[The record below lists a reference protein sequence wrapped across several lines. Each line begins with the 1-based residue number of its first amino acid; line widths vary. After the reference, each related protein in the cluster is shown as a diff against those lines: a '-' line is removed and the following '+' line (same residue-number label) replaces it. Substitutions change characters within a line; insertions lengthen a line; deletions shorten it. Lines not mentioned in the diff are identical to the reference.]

1 MYELYN
7 TLLTA
12 IRVYGDVI
20 GFDDKDFQE
29 MALTIL
35 VLEKVEETKQA
46 RGSVEGCD
54 SSPSCCSRSEKK
66 RKEEKDVRAKRK
78 IPR

>member
-1 MYELYN
+1 MYALCN

-12 IRVYGDVI
+12 IRVYGDVL

-35 VLEKVEETKQA
+35 VLEKVEEAKEA
-46 RGSVEGCD
+46 RV
-54 SSPSCCSRSEKK
+54 
-66 RKEEKDVRAKRK
+66 A
-78 IPR
+78 

>member
-1 MYELYN
+1 MCALYN

-12 IRVYGDVI
+12 IRVYGDII

-35 VLEKVEETKQA
+35 VLEKVKETKEA
-46 RGSVEGCD
+46 RV
-54 SSPSCCSRSEKK
+54 
-66 RKEEKDVRAKRK
+66 A
-78 IPR
+78 